1 MREDDGGVEFSALLH
16 QIHHARGFDCEAYK
30 QSCLRRRVAVRMRAR
45 GAHTYEEYRRI
56 LSGDTGEYDRL
67 LDALTINVSKFF
79 RNAETWE
86 VLEHRVLPV
95 LWQQGGGSIR
105 CWSAGCAGGE
115 EPYTLAILLLEVAR
129 RLHGRIEGWAI
140 DATDL
145 DRESLRRAA
154 EASYR
159 APAFEEMP
167 ATLRGRYTDGADPAR
182 LAPEVTALVRLRQHD
197 LLRDPP
203 PQPPYDLI
211 LCRNVV
217 IYFDRDRQERLFN
230 RFVEALR
237 PGGFLILGRVE
248 TLVGVARDRLTL
260 EDPRERVY
268 RRP

>member
-1 MREDDGGVEFSALLH
+1 
-16 QIHHARGFDCEAYK
+16 
-30 QSCLRRRVAVRMRAR
+30 
-45 GAHTYEEYRRI
+45 
-56 LSGDTGEYDRL
+56 
-67 LDALTINVSKFF
+67 
-79 RNAETWE
+79 
-86 VLEHRVLPV
+86 
-95 LWQQGGGSIR
+95 
-105 CWSAGCAGGE
+105 
-115 EPYTLAILLLEVAR
+115 
-129 RLHGRIEGWAI
+129 
-140 DATDL
+140 
-145 DRESLRRAA
+145 
-154 EASYR
+154 
-159 APAFEEMP
+159 MP